1 MRSVSR
7 EEGAGG
13 ERQAASR
20 GQFLSVEQGMG
31 RITHL
36 IQCMGGGRVPG
47 IQSVYCLEAVMHS
60 SVEACPTT
68 ESHVWC
74 RPCGR
79 MQSGRKAY
87 A

>member
-7 EEGAGG
+7 KEGAGG
-13 ERQAASR
+13 ERQAARR
-20 GQFLSVEQGMG
+20 GQSLSVEQGKG
-31 RITHL
+31 RIAHL
-36 IQCMGGGRVPG
+36 TQSMGGSTVPG
-47 IQSVYCLEAVMHS
+47 IQSVYCLEAVTHS
-60 SVEACPTT
+60 SVEACPAT